1 MRFLHASTNTFAG
14 DNKLVLSNIKEA
26 LLGNQVLF
34 HRQGHVCLSGN
45 CFSYFP
51 RFSSFPGLRRSLR
64 VNKYIQ
70 SFPRIGIKALFA
82 EWWVLPLWSIYWGL
96 QGRNPTA
103 ASFCKMK
110 YIQLGEWFISSAEKK
125 KISPRI
131 ILCIFGQTWVL
142 TWVSKP
148 RSCYHLVTVV
158 VMCSAPAQQPAGML
172 GNVTGNPNRGFF

>member
-82 EWWVLPLWSIYWGL
+82 EW
-96 QGRNPTA
+96 
-103 ASFCKMK
+103 
-110 YIQLGEWFISSAEKK
+110 
-125 KISPRI
+125 
-131 ILCIFGQTWVL
+131 
-142 TWVSKP
+142 
-148 RSCYHLVTVV
+148 
-158 VMCSAPAQQPAGML
+158 
-172 GNVTGNPNRGFF
+172 

>member
-51 RFSSFPGLRRSLR
+51 HFSSFPGLRRSLR
-64 VNKYIQ
+64 VNKYFQ

-82 EWWVLPLWSIYWGL
+82 EWWVLPLWSICWGL
-96 QGRNPTA
+96 QSTNRTA

-110 YIQLGEWFISSAEKK
+110 YIQSGEWFISNAEKNQ
-125 KISPRI
+125 SQNNS
-131 ILCIFGQTWVL
+131 LQTWVL
-142 TWVSKP
+142 SWVSKP
-148 RSCYHLVTVV
+148 RACYHLGNC
-158 VMCSAPAQQPAGML
+158 CSPVFCSCPAASWNARKCNWESKQRIFLA
-172 GNVTGNPNRGFF
+172 